1 MDLLELPS
9 TVTLPTPAATQA
21 WGKVLGETFLPGSVV
36 LLQGNLGAG
45 KTSLVQGIGLG
56 LGIDEPIVSP
66 TFTLI
71 NEYYDGRVPLYH
83 LDLYRLA
90 PEEVDGLYLEQYWQG
105 EDFPLGIVVIE
116 WPERLLTRPS
126 RYWLITLTQL
136 PQGRQLQ
143 LEQVA

>member
-90 PEEVDGLYLEQYWQG
+90 PEEVDG
-105 EDFPLGIVVIE
+105 
-116 WPERLLTRPS
+116 
-126 RYWLITLTQL
+126 
-136 PQGRQLQ
+136 
-143 LEQVA
+143 